1 MGVKNEDGIRGL
13 QEQAILEAEDRK
25 MDIGYAL
32 YRDHC
37 ARNQPKVNYP
47 RLKPGACLPKRLLGG
62 LTAPHCPGGQ

>member
-13 QEQAILEAEDRK
+13 QEQAILEAEDR
-25 MDIGYAL
+25 
-32 YRDHC
+32 
-37 ARNQPKVNYP
+37 KVNYP